1 MTLLHS
7 NQVKYRVLVDGKVL
21 NESATKTLADVF
33 FESLDENVKRRAQVV
48 PVMEDGRQLLNG

>member
-21 NESATKTLADVF
+21 NESATKTLADIF
-33 FESLDENVKRRAQVV
+33 FESLDENVKSRAQVV

>member
-33 FESLDENVKRRAQVV
+33 FESLDENLKRRAQVV
-48 PVMEDGRQLLNG
+48 PVMEDGRQILNG